1 MLNIICEDMVSLHLF
16 LALDVSKVNYS
27 PDSIHLVTVGFQ
39 LYIFKKLVFYDT
51 SAKSIQHQFY
61 KDFLMDWIIQYLLF
75 GNHSD
80 TTL

>member
-1 MLNIICEDMVSLHLF
+1 MVSLHLF

-51 SAKSIQHQFY
+51 SAKKH
-61 KDFLMDWIIQYLLF
+61 
-75 GNHSD
+75 
-80 TTL
+80 TTWVL